1 MFQQFSFGYWL
12 RLRRKAL
19 DLTREELA
27 DRVGCS
33 AATIRKIEAEER
45 RPSAQ
50 IAGLLARTLNI
61 PTEEQAAFLRFAR
74 GDQDYVPPEPSE
86 NVPWRESHRSTRSNI
101 PAPTTSL
108 IGREREL
115 IQLHGY
121 LKSADIRLVTLS
133 GPPGIGKTRLSIE
146 IGRTMLSDFPD
157 GVFFVPLAPLDDPT
171 QVASSILHSISYVE
185 AKNSLLAQELVE
197 GIGNKRLLLV
207 LDNCEHLIEQVAL
220 IASEL
225 LAGCPY
231 LKILVTSR
239 EALRVPGEWLYP
251 VPALEIPETPSMI
264 NIGAVPRFPAVAL
277 FYERARAVRPD
288 FQPTE
293 KNVQA
298 VASICSR
305 LDGLPLAIELIAA
318 RVRLMSPQS
327 LLERLTDAFVL
338 SADGR
343 RAVSLRQKTL
353 GDAFNFSYQL
363 LSPEEQKILAY
374 ASVFTGG
381 FTLEA
386 GEAVFSKVVPDKSV
400 PDLILS
406 LSDKSLLQRNP
417 SECDEVRHS
426 MLFTVQRFTLHCLK
440 DMGKEPEA
448 RDLHL
453 AYFLKLAEEGE
464 KEMRG
469 AHQAIWGKR
478 LEMEHQNFRAAL
490 DWSLSNHQVESTLR
504 LLCAL
509 GWSWEVH
516 AHYIEANNWLEKIR
530 LLPET
535 AQYPGIYARFLNH
548 LGRQHFS
555 QANYREALSLL
566 EESRNISINLG
577 ADGEGNLAETCN
589 WIGIATLWGLG
600 DHRAARLMLEESLA
614 LSKKLGDNYGVALT
628 AFHLGILESDLG
640 HSEAARSHYEQSLT
654 KFQEFGDLFFI
665 ARVSLFLGY
674 EYLKKGNLEKT
685 QYYFEEQF
693 RIDQELQFWDGVADG
708 LRNLGKLAFFQR
720 KFDQAEEYYNKSLAV
735 SSEHYL
741 HQFDTLYYLGL
752 VALHGADYL
761 LAYQRMANSLE
772 MALKSRGVKDLGDY
786 LCGLAVAAAGAN
798 LSERAVKLNAA
809 GQMILETAGISY
821 PSRDLEQFNHLIES
835 ARGQA
840 GEDLVQSL
848 TDEGRRMSIEEIVA
862 YALTKDL

>member
-1 MFQQFSFGYWL
+1 M
-12 RLRRKAL
+12 
-19 DLTREELA
+19 
-27 DRVGCS
+27 GCS

-50 IAGLLARTLNI
+50 ISGLLARTLNI
-61 PTEEQAAFLRFAR
+61 PTEEQAAFLRFPR
-74 GDQDYVPPEPSE
+74 GDQDIIPSE
-86 NVPWRESHRSTRSNI
+86 ISENLPWRASTVKVRSNL
-101 PAPTTSL
+101 PAASTSL

-146 IGRTMLSDFPD
+146 IGRTMLSDFTE

-197 GIGNKRLLLV
+197 EIGNKRLLLV

-239 EALRVPGEWLYP
+239 EALRVPGEWLFP
-251 VPALEIPETPSMI
+251 VPALKIPEMSSVVSLDGVSKYPA
-264 NIGAVPRFPAVAL
+264 IGL
-277 FYERARAVRPD
+277 FYDRARAVRPD
-288 FQPTE
+288 FFPTE
-293 KNVQA
+293 ENVSS
-298 VASICSR
+298 VASICVQ

-353 GDAFNFSYQL
+353 GDAINFSYQL

-386 GEAVFSKVVPDKSV
+386 AEAVFSKVIPGKSV
-400 PDLILS
+400 SDLILS

-417 SECDEVRHS
+417 SDCDEVRLS
-426 MLFTVQRFTLHCLK
+426 MFFTVQRFALDCLK
-440 DMGKEPEA
+440 NMGQEA
-448 RDLHL
+448 VSRDEHL
-453 AYFLKLAEEGE
+453 DYFLKLAEDGDR
-464 KEMRG
+464 EMRG
-469 AHQAIWGKR
+469 PHQAEWGQR

-490 DWSLSNHQVESTLR
+490 DWSLSSHQVESTLR

-535 AQYPGIYARFLNH
+535 TQYPGIYARFLNH

-589 WIGIATLWGLG
+589 WIGIATLWGLD
-600 DHRAARLMLEESLA
+600 DHRAARSMLEDGLALYLKIGDNQGEA
-614 LSKKLGDNYGVALT
+614 LSK
-628 AFHLGILESDLG
+628 FHLGILESDLG
-640 HSEAARSHYEQSLT
+640 HIEAAISHYEQSLAM
-654 KFQEFGDLFFI
+654 FQNSGDLFFI

-674 EYLKKGNLEKT
+674 EYLKKRGCRKNPIFIRRT
-685 QYYFEEQF
+685 
-693 RIDQELQFWDGVADG
+693 IAD
-708 LRNLGKLAFFQR
+708 
-720 KFDQAEEYYNKSLAV
+720 
-735 SSEHYL
+735 
-741 HQFDTLYYLGL
+741 
-752 VALHGADYL
+752 
-761 LAYQRMANSLE
+761 
-772 MALKSRGVKDLGDY
+772 
-786 LCGLAVAAAGAN
+786 
-798 LSERAVKLNAA
+798 
-809 GQMILETAGISY
+809 
-821 PSRDLEQFNHLIES
+821 
-835 ARGQA
+835 
-840 GEDLVQSL
+840 
-848 TDEGRRMSIEEIVA
+848 
-862 YALTKDL
+862 